1 MTLKFNLYTLAD
13 ITETRARKGEDVTA
27 YRQQQ
32 NYLSVLQTIG
42 LRVNPTVPYPPEI
55 VDKHPRFGKKY
66 ANKNR
71 VWRLYFEI
79 DYEEAHTIE
88 LLKLDFNMVPFI
100 DNLTETA
107 IFANPVFLSE
117 DKDLTN
123 IVFEQI
129 DK

>member
-13 ITETRARKGEDVTA
+13 ITETRARKGEDILA

-32 NYLSVLQTIG
+32 NFLSVVQTIG
-42 LRVNPTVPYPPEI
+42 LRVNPIVPNGPELCDKYP
-55 VDKHPRFGKKY
+55 KFGKKY
-66 ANKNR
+66 NNKQR
-71 VWRLYFEI
+71 VWKLYFEI
-79 DYEEAHTIE
+79 DYEDAHSVE
-88 LLKLDFNMVPFI
+88 LLKQDFNLVPFI

-107 IFANPVFLSE
+107 LFEHSVFYTD